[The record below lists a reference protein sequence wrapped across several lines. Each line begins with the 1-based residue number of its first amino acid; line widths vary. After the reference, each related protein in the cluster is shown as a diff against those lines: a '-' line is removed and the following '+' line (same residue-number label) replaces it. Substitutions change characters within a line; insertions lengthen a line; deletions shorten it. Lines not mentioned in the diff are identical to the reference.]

1 MPNKQ
6 EHGAGVIKVALSL
19 GYRRVEKTDI
29 KQAIT
34 TKCEDDNSFPPDSK
48 SSEESRHAN
57 LELR

>member
-19 GYRRVEKTDI
+19 DYRRVEKTDI

-34 TKCEDDNSFPPDSK
+34 TKCEDDNSQDSK